1 MVDVCKLEKRPQT
14 GIVMAGGGARGAYE
28 VGVLLFLRERLGR
41 RLGFDI
47 PLDILTGTS
56 VGAINASYVAA
67 TLEDPQNHINKL
79 RENWNTL
86 RVDQLMSLDLSD
98 VYRAGKLLFGSRVSE
113 EKIRGS
119 RHGGLINT
127 SGLEK
132 FVSRTIPWRGINE
145 NLKQGRLRAL
155 AVSATHV
162 GSGHAVVFS
171 QTQKDIK
178 PGWSNNPFVKHKRA
192 RIGPRHVLASA
203 SIPMF
208 FSAVKINREYYTDGG
223 LRQNTPMSP
232 AIHLGADRLLVI
244 SLRHIASAGELQ
256 QQKSNTYPR
265 PLFLLGKAMDAVLL
279 DHTEYDLDR
288 MERLNVI
295 LKAGKAVYGENFN
308 VELNRQ
314 MQSIYGGG
322 ALRALDAVH
331 IRPSQ
336 DIGVLAADFI
346 NSGRADIRNRFV
358 ARILRSFVDA
368 EEGTQSDFPS
378 YLLFDGKFAE
388 LLIEL
393 GYEDAAAKEEQLAEL
408 FSVYGKLKKTDKLT
422 SV

>member
-1 MVDVCKLEKRPQT
+1 MVANAKLKKRPQT

-28 VGVLLFLRERLGR
+28 VGVLLFIRERLSK
-41 RLGFDI
+41 RLGYDI
-47 PLDILTGTS
+47 PLDVLAGTS
-56 VGAINASYVAA
+56 VGAINASFTAA
-67 TLEDPQNHINKL
+67 TLEDPKNQIQRL

-86 RVDQLMSLDLSD
+86 RVDYLMSLDLQD
-98 VYRAGKLLFGSRVSE
+98 LWQAGKLLIGPRQLE
-113 EKIRGS
+113 EQITGS

-132 FVSRTIPWRGINE
+132 FVSRSTPWRGISN
-145 NLKQGRLRAL
+145 NIRNGNLRAL

-162 GSGHAVVFS
+162 GSGHSVVFS
-171 QTQKDIK
+171 QTQKDIE
-178 PGWSNNPFVKHKRA
+178 PGWSSNPFVKHNKA

-203 SIPMF
+203 AIPMF

-244 SLRHIASAGELQ
+244 SLRHISSKEELEQQHSSA
-256 QQKSNTYPR
+256 YPR
-265 PLFLLGKAMDAVLL
+265 PLFLFGKAMDALLL

-295 LKAGKAVYGENFN
+295 LKAGRAVYGDEFN
-308 VELNRQ
+308 SKLNEEMIDIR
-314 MQSIYGGG
+314 GKG

-331 IRPSQ
+331 VRPSQ
-336 DIGVLAADFI
+336 DIGLLAADFI
-346 NSGRADIRNRFV
+346 SSGRADIRNRFV
-358 ARILRSFVDA
+358 AKILNYFVDA
-368 EEGTQSDFPS
+368 GEGAQSDLPS

-393 GYEDAAAKEEQLAEL
+393 GYEDAAVQEDQLAEL
-408 FSVYGKLKKTDKLT
+408 FSIYQESGKGIK
-422 SV
+422 SVK

>member
-1 MVDVCKLEKRPQT
+1 MTDITKLKKRPQT

-28 VGVLLFLRERLGR
+28 VGILLFLRERLSK

-47 PLDILTGTS
+47 PLDVLSGTS

-67 TLEDPQNHINKL
+67 TMGDPKNQIRRL

-86 RVDQLMSLDLSD
+86 RVDQLMSLGLPD
-98 VYRAGKLLFGSRVSE
+98 VYRAGKLLFGARVSE

-127 SGLEK
+127 QGLEK
-132 FVSRTIPWRGINE
+132 FVSRSTPWRGISE
-145 NLKQGRLRAL
+145 NIRQGRLRAL

-162 GSGHAVVFS
+162 GSGHSVVFS
-171 QTQKDIK
+171 QAQKDIE
-178 PGWSNNPFVKHKRA
+178 PGWSNNPFVRHRRA

-203 SIPMF
+203 AIPMF

-244 SLRHIASAGELQ
+244 SLRHIASPEELQ
-256 QQKSNTYPR
+256 QQHSTTYPR
-265 PLFLLGKAMDAVLL
+265 PLFLFGKAMDALLL

-295 LKAGKAVYGENFN
+295 LKAGKTVYGENFN
-308 VELNRQ
+308 VDLNKQ
-314 MQSIYGGG
+314 MQDIHGGG
-322 ALRALDAVH
+322 TLRALDAVH

-368 EEGTQSDFPS
+368 EEGTQSDLPS

-408 FSVYGKLKKTDKLT
+408 FSVYGELKQAEKLT

>member
-1 MVDVCKLEKRPQT
+1 MANAVKQKKRPQT

-28 VGVLLFLRERLGR
+28 VGVLLFLRERLAK

-47 PLDILTGTS
+47 PLDILAGTS

-67 TLEDPQNHINKL
+67 TLGDPKNHIHRL
-79 RENWNTL
+79 RENWSTL
-86 RVDQLMSLDLSD
+86 RVDQLMSLGLPDI
-98 VYRAGKLLFGSRVSE
+98 YRAGKLLFGPRQPE
-113 EKIRGS
+113 EEVRGS

-127 SGLEK
+127 YGLEK
-132 FVSRTIPWRGINE
+132 FVSRSTPWRGINE
-145 NLKQGRLRAL
+145 NIKRGDLRAL

-162 GSGHAVVFS
+162 GTGHAVVFS

-178 PGWSNNPFVKHKRA
+178 PGWSSNPFVKHRKA

-203 SIPMF
+203 AIPMF

-244 SLRHIASAGELQ
+244 SLRHIASKGELQ
-256 QQKSNTYPR
+256 QQHSSAYPR
-265 PLFLLGKAMDAVLL
+265 PLFLFGKAMDALLL

-295 LKAGKAVYGENFN
+295 LKAGKVVYGQDFN
-308 VELNRQ
+308 IKLNQ
-314 MQSIYGGG
+314 EMQSMRGGG

-346 NSGRADIRNRFV
+346 NSGRADIRSRFV
-358 ARILRSFVDA
+358 SRILRYFVDA
-368 EEGTQSDFPS
+368 GEGTQSDLPS

-393 GYEDAAAKEEQLAEL
+393 GYEDAAAQEEELAEL
-408 FSVYGKLKKTDKLT
+408 FSVYGELKQVDKLT